1 MISIAILSRLLEG
14 TRRRE
19 KVRFSYFNQ
28 PRAPNSVTRLFR
40 KKGVNHF
47 CITLDNLQSTLLNC
61 SPIRIIGD
69 GMRRMEEVQNGA
81 AFKAIGRWKTNS
93 MHVDD
98 DQIGDN
104 DDDGGGDEDNDQG
117 RMRIM

>member
-1 MISIAILSRLLEG
+1 
-14 TRRRE
+14 
-19 KVRFSYFNQ
+19 
-28 PRAPNSVTRLFR
+28 
-40 KKGVNHF
+40 
-47 CITLDNLQSTLLNC
+47 
-61 SPIRIIGD
+61 
-69 GMRRMEEVQNGA
+69 MRRMEEVQNGT